1 MNIQP
6 TSPFN
11 LVFFNAQSLPP
22 HQMAAWQALVSSPS
36 HDPSLPTTP
45 LLYAFVET
53 DHHDPP
59 SPPLGWTLFHQ
70 PGPAP
75 PGRNGKGGGGITLFY
90 HSDCAV
96 KPLPQQSHTIHPPL
110 LPPWPALACLFL
122 WWWISTAT
130 TPNGTARWQPNSPS
144 PAPRQ

>member
-6 TSPFN
+6 TSPFS

-36 HDPSLPTTP
+36 HDPSLPSTP

-53 DHHDPP
+53 DHRVPAT
-59 SPPLGWTLFHQ
+59 PPLGWTLFHQ
-70 PGPAP
+70 PGPSP
-75 PGRNGKGGGGITLFY
+75 PGKNNKGGGGITLFY

-96 KPLPQQSHTIHPPL
+96 KPLPTQSQRIAPPL
-110 LPPWPALACLFL
+110 LPNCPASSAV
-122 WWWISTAT
+122 
-130 TPNGTARWQPNSPS
+130 
-144 PAPRQ
+144 